1 MRKLIVT
8 SFVCLSSLFL
18 MSACDDSSPSGSC
31 IPAEEVCDG
40 VDNNCDGVIDEDLT
54 RSCANDCGTGTE
66 ICTYGEWRN
75 CSAPVPSTEICDGV
89 DNNCDGTAD
98 NGTGMQCARN
108 SSRDC
113 GSDEGTCAFGT
124 ELCTESCQWSGECIG
139 GTPAVEEICDGV
151 DNDCD
156 GVVDGTGAT
165 QLTRNCATDCGSGTE
180 LCVGGDWL
188 NCTAP
193 QPGVEICDG
202 VDNNCDGTIDNGAG
216 MACARGDSRV
226 CGTDAGECQT
236 GTELCDNTCQWS
248 GNCLGQIL
256 PAPAE
261 LCNADGKDEDC
272 DGSVNEGCGCSNG
285 ATQTCCGGTVVT
297 CAGGTWPACPATPVE
312 TCDGV
317 DNNCDGMIDN
327 GLSLDID
334 EPNDACHQARLS
346 TMEEGDYLTFSS
358 RTIYKADLT
367 ADVDYYQIELREISD
382 WICII
387 DPNMNECY
395 SYFFSVTDPQG
406 LNVEFDLIPVSL
418 YDTDHVAQ
426 CNAATY
432 ASSYHSTNGSLALN
446 YDGRCGNDD
455 DWRFYIKVRAN
466 TSGVS
471 CRSYTLTV
479 DVPISTIQEEV
490 CTDDDYPTAK

>member
-1 MRKLIVT
+1 
-8 SFVCLSSLFL
+8 
-18 MSACDDSSPSGSC
+18 
-31 IPAEEVCDG
+31 
-40 VDNNCDGVIDEDLT
+40 
-54 RSCANDCGTGTE
+54 
-66 ICTYGEWRN
+66 
-75 CSAPVPSTEICDGV
+75 
-89 DNNCDGTAD
+89 
-98 NGTGMQCARN
+98 
-108 SSRDC
+108 
-113 GSDEGTCAFGT
+113 
-124 ELCTESCQWSGECIG
+124 
-139 GTPAVEEICDGV
+139 
-151 DNDCD
+151 
-156 GVVDGTGAT
+156 
-165 QLTRNCATDCGSGTE
+165 
-180 LCVGGDWL
+180 
-188 NCTAP
+188 
-193 QPGVEICDG
+193 
-202 VDNNCDGTIDNGAG
+202 
-216 MACARGDSRV
+216 
-226 CGTDAGECQT
+226 
-236 GTELCDNTCQWS
+236 
-248 GNCLGQIL
+248 
-256 PAPAE
+256 
-261 LCNADGKDEDC
+261 
-272 DGSVNEGCGCSNG
+272 
-285 ATQTCCGGTVVT
+285 VT